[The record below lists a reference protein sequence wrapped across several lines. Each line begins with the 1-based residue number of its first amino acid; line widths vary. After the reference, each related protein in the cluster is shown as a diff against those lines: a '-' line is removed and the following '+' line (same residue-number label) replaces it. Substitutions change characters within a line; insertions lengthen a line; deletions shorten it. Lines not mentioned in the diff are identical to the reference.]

1 MRKLYP
7 VSVSCGVLEVSASGY
22 FNWLRRREDAPGHGG
37 PARRYSDEAL
47 LAHIRAIHAQ
57 VKGEY
62 GWPRMHKELLAR
74 GIRVG
79 KDRVRKLMQQH
90 GIRAKTKRKFV
101 VTTDSRHSLP
111 VAPDLVQRRFNPEA
125 PNQLWSGDITYIQ
138 TDEGW
143 LYLAAVID
151 LFNRQVVGWS
161 LQPHMQASLVKDAL
175 AMAWW
180 RRRPPPGVI
189 FHSDRGS
196 QYCSHEFQDALKGWG
211 MRSSMSRKGNCW
223 DNAPT
228 ESFWGR
234 LKTASV
240 HGHKFATREQARQAV
255 MDWMAFYNHRRLHS
269 SLDYLSPMQYEQRWY
284 EAQRKKAA

>member
-1 MRKLYP
+1 MRGLYP
-7 VSVSCGVLEVSASGY
+7 VSLTCEVLEVSASGY
-22 FNWLRRREDAPGHGG
+22 FNWLRRRQASRSGPPGRH
-37 PARRYSDEAL
+37 SDEAL
-47 LAHIRAIHAQ
+47 LAHIRAIHAE

-79 KDRVRKLMQQH
+79 KDRVRKLMKQH
-90 GIRAKTKRKFV
+90 GIKAKTKRKFV
-101 VTTDSRHSLP
+101 VTTDSRHNLP

-125 PNQLWSGDITYIQ
+125 PNQLWSGDITYLA

-151 LFNRQVVGWS
+151 LFGRQVVGWS
-161 LQPHMQASLVKDAL
+161 LQPHMQTSLVKDAL

-180 RRRPPPGVI
+180 RRRPAAGLI

-196 QYCSHEFQDALKGWG
+196 QYCSGEFQAILRAWG

-240 HGHKFATREQARQAV
+240 HGQKFATREQARQAV

-269 SLDYLSPMQYEQRWY
+269 SLGYLSPMQFEQRWY

>member
-1 MRKLYP
+1 MRQQYP

-22 FNWLRRREDAPGHGG
+22 FNWLRRPQDIAGRPGGRH
-37 PARRYSDEAL
+37 SDEAL
-47 LAHIRAIHAQ
+47 LAHIRAIHAE

-90 GIRAKTKRKFV
+90 GIRARTKRKFV
-101 VTTDSRHSLP
+101 VTTDSKHSLP
-111 VAPDLVQRRFNPEA
+111 VAPDLVQRRFTPEA
-125 PNQLWSGDITYIQ
+125 PNQLWSGDITYIA

-151 LFNRQVVGWS
+151 LFSRQVVGWS
-161 LQPHMQASLVKDAL
+161 LQPHMQAGLVKDAL

-180 RRRPPPGVI
+180 RRRPPPGLI

-196 QYCSHEFQDALKGWG
+196 QYCSGEFQDALKDWG
-211 MRSSMSRKGNCW
+211 IRSSMSRKGNCW

-234 LKTASV
+234 LKTACV
-240 HGHKFATREQARQAV
+240 HGHKFATREQAKQAV

-269 SLDYLSPMQYEQRWY
+269 SLGYLSPMQFEQRWY

>member
-1 MRKLYP
+1 MKNRYP
-7 VSVSCGVLEVSASGY
+7 VSVSCEVLEVSTSGY
-22 FNWLRRREDAPGHGG
+22 FNWLRRRQAGHGG
-37 PARRYSDEAL
+37 PAGRHSDEAL
-47 LAHIRAIHAQ
+47 LAHIRAIHAE

-74 GIRVG
+74 GIRTG

-90 GIRAKTKRKFV
+90 GIKAKTKRKFV

-125 PNQLWSGDITYIQ
+125 PNQLWSGDITYIP

-151 LFNRQVVGWS
+151 LFSRQVVGWS

-175 AMAWW
+175 AMGWW
-180 RRRPPPGVI
+180 RRRPPAGLI
-189 FHSDRGS
+189 FHSDRGA
-196 QYCSHEFQDALKGWG
+196 QYCSHEVQEAMKGWG

-234 LKTASV
+234 MKTASV

-269 SLDYLSPMQYEQRWY
+269 SLGYLSPMQYEQRWY

>member
-1 MRKLYP
+1 MKYRYP

-22 FNWLRRREDAPGHGG
+22 FNWLRRRQAGHGE
-37 PARRYSDEAL
+37 PARRHSDEAL
-47 LAHIRAIHAQ
+47 LAHIRAIHAE

-90 GIRAKTKRKFV
+90 GIKAKTKRKFV

-143 LYLAAVID
+143 LYLAAVVD

-161 LQPHMQASLVKDAL
+161 LQPHMQAGLVKDAL

-196 QYCSHEFQDALKGWG
+196 QYCSHEFQDALKDWG

-269 SLDYLSPMQYEQRWY
+269 SLGYLSPMQYEQRWY

>member
-1 MRKLYP
+1 MGIY
-7 VSVSCGVLEVSASGY
+7 
-22 FNWLRRREDAPGHGG
+22 WLRRRQANCSG
-37 PARRYSDEAL
+37 PSGRHSDEAL
-47 LAHIRAIHAQ
+47 LAYMRAIHAE

-62 GWPRMHKELLAR
+62 GWPRMHKELVAR

-79 KDRVRKLMQQH
+79 KDRVRRLMQQH
-90 GIRAKTKRKFV
+90 GIKARTKRKFV

-125 PNQLWSGDITYIQ
+125 PNQLWSGDITYIA

-143 LYLAAVID
+143 LYLADVLD
-151 LFNRQVVGWS
+151 LFGRQVVGWS
-161 LQPHMQASLVKDAL
+161 LQPHMQTSLVKDAL

-180 RRRPPPGVI
+180 RRRPAAGLI

-196 QYCSHEFQDALKGWG
+196 QYCSGDFQAALKGWG

-223 DNAPT
+223 EYKRSAVSRPQGEGEARHNAPT

-240 HGHKFATREQARQAV
+240 HGHKFATREEARRAV

-269 SLDYLSPMQYEQRWY
+269 SLGYLSPMQYEQRWY